1 MLWSRMTAWPDNTFV
16 ATMTTIHGMVMMAA
30 IIWPGCHA
38 ALKGVKNELIH
49 SQCDFASLLLLLLLL
64 PIIVLCR
71 VRRE

>member
-1 MLWSRMTAWPDNTFV
+1 MLWSRMTARPDNTFV

-49 SQCDFASLLLLLLLL
+49 SQYDFASLPLLLLL